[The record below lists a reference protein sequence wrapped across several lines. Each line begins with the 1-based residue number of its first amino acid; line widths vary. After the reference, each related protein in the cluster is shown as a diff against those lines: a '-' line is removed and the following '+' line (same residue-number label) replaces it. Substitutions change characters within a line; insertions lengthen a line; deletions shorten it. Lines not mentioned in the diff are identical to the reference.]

1 MGLCT
6 KEKCAECPLDT
17 EAQKL
22 CAMLGPFIETIG
34 ATPPGDRWA
43 TFDDRLRVLL
53 LNGMIGTLIAT
64 GDPETAALLISEMF
78 ARALPSIRLEGT
90 PAQADAVELLR
101 DFAKT
106 EGATRH

>member
-6 KEKCAECPLDT
+6 KERCAECPLDT

-22 CAMLGPFIETIG
+22 CVMLGPFIESIG

-43 TFDDRLRVLL
+43 TFDDRLKVLL

-64 GDPETAALLISEMF
+64 GDPVTAALLIGEMF
-78 ARALPSIRLEGT
+78 AKALPSIRLEDPLGL
-90 PAQADAVELLR
+90 AGDVEFLR